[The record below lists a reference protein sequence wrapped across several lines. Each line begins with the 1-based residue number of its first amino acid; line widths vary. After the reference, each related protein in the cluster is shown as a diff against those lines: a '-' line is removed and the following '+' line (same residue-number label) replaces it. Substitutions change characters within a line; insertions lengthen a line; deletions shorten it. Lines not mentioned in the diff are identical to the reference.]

1 MYDEKGKKY
10 LDFFCGAGSLNYGHN
25 NDYIKDKVVEYI
37 QNDGIIHSM
46 DMHTAVKRDF
56 ISYLEH
62 EVIEPRG
69 LDYKMM
75 FVNSSGANANE
86 AALKLAREVT
96 NRQGVFALMGG
107 FHGMSLGALS
117 ITTESAA
124 RKGAGISLEN
134 VTHIP
139 APYMYSSLD
148 TIQYMKD

>member
-62 EVIEPRG
+62 DMIEPRG

-86 AALKLAREVT
+86 AALKLARKVT
-96 NRQGVFALMGG
+96 NRQGVFALMGE
-107 FHGMSLGALS
+107 FHGMSLGPYQLIPKAQLD
-117 ITTESAA
+117 
-124 RKGAGISLEN
+124 KGQELA
-134 VTHIP
+134 
-139 APYMYSSLD
+139 
-148 TIQYMKD
+148 